1 MSTNIA
7 PEYLALIE
15 RFPLRPI
22 RSEREL
28 KRAAKVVDGLLD
40 RKRSKEED
48 SYLNVLSLLIEQYE
62 DERHSIEPV
71 SAKDILAYSI
81 EASGKPAR
89 TIALESGVQIS
100 TMSELL
106 SGNREIN
113 LNHIRKLAPYFGV
126 EPGVFISDDSMKPGS
141 SAGTRSSAAHGPP
154 LQ

>member
-126 EPGVFISDDSMKPGS
+126 EPGMFISDDSMKPGS

>member
-1 MSTNIA
+1 MSTKIA
-7 PEYLALIE
+7 PEYLTLIE

-40 RKRSKEED
+40 RERSKEED

-71 SAKDILAYSI
+71 SAKDILAYLI

-100 TMSELL
+100 TMSELR

-126 EPGVFISDDSMKPGS
+126 EPGVFISDDSMKPGG
-141 SAGTRSSAAHGPP
+141 SAETGSSAAHGPP